1 MATAGAGDVLT
12 GLIAGFWAQGMPAV
26 WAASLAVYLH
36 GLAGDRARDRRSEW
50 SLMAGDLLTEVPTAL
65 VELSHS

>member
-1 MATAGAGDVLT
+1 
-12 GLIAGFWAQGMPAV
+12 MPAV

-36 GLAGDRARDRRSEW
+36 GLAGDRARDRLSEW

-65 VELSHS
+65 VELSRS